1 MSIFTQDYRNTTI
14 DLLIDDIS
22 ASSNTAAA
30 NNLYYLCLSGH
41 SPHPDDTN
49 PPTET
54 NNTGNYYYKVLS
66 EMLMG
71 KQLGSADVKKVVKRY
86 NWSTGT
92 KYRQYDDQ
100 DTTLYSNTNGFYVY
114 TDDGNVYKCL
124 ANGYDGNSTVKP
136 TGTANTSFYTED
148 GGATDG
154 YKWKYMYT
162 IPTSTNTDFVTS
174 DFITVETD
182 ANVISTAVNGAIEN
196 VILTSNGGGYV
207 AYLRDGIV
215 NSVVNTTTLTITASI
230 GSAILV
236 DNSFNEAAIHFTSGD
251 INGTVRTIQSFV
263 ANTRTITLN
272 EPISGM
278 TSNSQS
284 SEFDIMPA
292 VNIFGDGTGAV
303 AVANVD
309 SLSNTITN
317 IKVLNVG
324 QDYSYSNVS
333 ITAANG
339 FFTVGAQA
347 RAIIS
352 PRKGHGSNAAE
363 ELGVEHF
370 EIYKEFVGSDTNLDA
385 NNITFRT
392 VSILKNPTTRGT
404 TSAYTGSTF
413 TQIHSV
419 GLFRTDPGSTFEFS
433 NNDFIKT
440 ASANGTV
447 VFANSTV
454 LKVANSFGSFLNG
467 ETISLFD
474 STTNTYSS
482 SVYVINTN
490 ALATNT
496 ADLNTFSGEVLYY
509 DNILPA
515 TRTNSSTENV
525 RLIVKV

>member
-1 MSIFTQDYRNTTI
+1 MSIFTQDYKNTYI
-14 DLLIDDIS
+14 DLLVDDIS
-22 ASSNTAAA
+22 ASANTSAA
-30 NNLYYLCLSGH
+30 NNLYYLCLGGH
-41 SPHPDDTN
+41 APFADDTN

-71 KQLGSADVKKVVKRY
+71 KQLGSSDIKKVVKRY

-100 DTTLYSNTNGFYVY
+100 DTALYSNTNGFYVY

-124 ANGYDGNSTVKP
+124 SNGYESNSTVKP
-136 TGTANTSFYTED
+136 TGTSNSSFYTED
-148 GGATDG
+148 GGQTDG
-154 YKWKYMYT
+154 YKWKYMYS
-162 IPTSTNTDFVTS
+162 IDTSTNTNFVTS
-174 DFITVETD
+174 DFITVDTN
-182 ANVISTAVNGAIEN
+182 ANVVSTAVNGAIEN
-196 VILTSNGGGYV
+196 VILGSNGAGYV

-230 GSAILV
+230 GSSILV
-236 DNSFNEAAIHFTSGD
+236 DNSFNESAIHFTSGD
-251 INGTVRTIQSFV
+251 INGTVRKVQSFV
-263 ANTRTITLN
+263 ANTRTITLDS
-272 EPISGM
+272 PISGM
-278 TSNSQS
+278 TSASQS

-309 SLSNTITN
+309 SNSNTITN
-317 IKVLNVG
+317 IKILEVG
-324 QDYSYSNVS
+324 QNYSYSNVS
-333 ITAANG
+333 ITAATG
-339 FFTVGAQA
+339 FFTLGATA

-352 PRKGHGSNAAE
+352 PHGGHGSQAAE
-363 ELGVEHF
+363 ELNVQHF
-370 EIYKEFVGSDTNLDA
+370 ELFKSFSGTDSNLDA

-404 TSAYTGSTF
+404 TTAYTGTTF
-413 TQIHSV
+413 TQIQSV
-419 GLFRTDPGSTFEFS
+419 GLFRTDPGSTDVFS

-440 ASANGTV
+440 DSANGSV

-454 LKVANSFGSFLNG
+454 LKVANSFGTFLNG

-490 ALATNT
+490 ALAVNT

-515 TRTNSSTENV
+515 TRTASASENV

>member
-1 MSIFTQDYRNTTI
+1 MSIFTQDYKNTYI
-14 DLLIDDIS
+14 DLLVDDIS
-22 ASSNTAAA
+22 ASANTAAA
-30 NNLYYLCLSGH
+30 NNLYYLCLGGH
-41 SPHPDDTN
+41 APFPDDTN

-54 NNTGNYYYKVLS
+54 NNPGSYYYKVLS

-71 KQLGSADVKKVVKRY
+71 KQLGSSDIKKVVKRY
-86 NWSTGT
+86 NWSSGT

-124 ANGYDGNSTVKP
+124 ANGYDANSTVKP
-136 TGTANTSFYTED
+136 TGTSNSSFYTED

-162 IPTSTNTDFVTS
+162 IPASTNTDFVTS

-182 ANVISTAVNGAIEN
+182 ANVVATAVNGAIEN

-251 INGTVRTIQSFV
+251 INGTVRKIKSFV
-263 ANTRTITLN
+263 ANTRTITL
-272 EPISGM
+272 ESAITGM
-278 TSNSQS
+278 TANSQS
-284 SEFDIMPA
+284 AEFDIMPA

-324 QDYSYSNVS
+324 QNYSYSNVS
-333 ITAANG
+333 VTAANG
-339 FFTVGAQA
+339 FFTIGAQA

-352 PRKGHGSNAAE
+352 PHGGHGSQAAE

-392 VSILKNPTTRGT
+392 VSMLKNPTTRGT
-404 TSAYTGSTF
+404 TTAYTGTTF
-413 TQIHSV
+413 TQILSV

-454 LKVANSFGSFLNG
+454 LKVANSFGTFLNG

-490 ALATNT
+490 ALAVNT
-496 ADLNTFSGEVLYY
+496 ADLNTFSGEILYY